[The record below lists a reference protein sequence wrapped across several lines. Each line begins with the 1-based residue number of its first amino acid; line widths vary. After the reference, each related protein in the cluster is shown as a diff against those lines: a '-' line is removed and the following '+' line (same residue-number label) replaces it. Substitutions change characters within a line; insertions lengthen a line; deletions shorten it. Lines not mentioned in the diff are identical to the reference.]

1 MDIVV
6 INNQYFN
13 DLIIT
18 NLDIL
23 DEMWR
28 GTSREYSAKSLSQF
42 QFSHIYN
49 IAYNFLHISTCHE
62 FEKIISLSAAL
73 NQFLTHQDLS

>member
-1 MDIVV
+1 MDTVV
-6 INNQYFN
+6 INNQYFK
-13 DLIIT
+13 DLIVM

-28 GTSREYSAKSLSQF
+28 GTSREYSAKSSSQF
-42 QFSHIYN
+42 QFSYIYN
-49 IAYNFLHISTCHE
+49 IAYNFLHIRTYHE

-73 NQFLTHQDLS
+73 DQ